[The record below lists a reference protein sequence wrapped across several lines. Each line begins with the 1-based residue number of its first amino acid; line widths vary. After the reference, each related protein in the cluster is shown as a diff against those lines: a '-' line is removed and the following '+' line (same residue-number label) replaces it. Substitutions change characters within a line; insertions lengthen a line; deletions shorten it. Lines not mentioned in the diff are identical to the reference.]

1 MKKIIFLAVAATAVL
16 FTSCEKS
23 LDSENFTQKNTSNFP
38 KTLSDAQ
45 QVITGIYSN
54 LNLVNANP
62 QMSFLYVAE
71 LASDDRFGGG
81 GENDKLMQAEDLL
94 MNYGPDML
102 GQFWH
107 DRYMGVFRANTAI
120 QTLGN
125 CTGYS
130 SADQKNQMLGEAY
143 FLRGFYYYELASLFG
158 NIPLVLTPA
167 PENKAQATPD
177 EMWSQIISDFKMAVD
192 LMPAKKFGT
201 FVTSGHADK
210 WTAEAMLGRAFLFY
224 TGYYQKTDVTLPDG
238 KTKLATADISKLID
252 DCVNNSGYSLVP
264 DFRNLWAYSNRLTK
278 NDYSLTKGLNLKWVE
293 DDNAVNPEAM
303 FMIKFGEFAS
313 WNTVPGTNLNTI
325 GYSNGYA
332 LHMAMRGGQDY
343 AKTFPFGSGWG
354 AGPVA
359 PNLWKDWVTAE
370 PNDSRRASSICNIPT
385 ELPGYTKGGWADFV
399 QETDYYGK
407 KWSPITCKNAD
418 GTYSPAFDVQ
428 MYNYTAQAANY
439 QLCNIH
445 DLVLLR
451 FAEVLL
457 MQSELEK
464 SVTGINAVRARAGL
478 PAIGAY
484 TDDALRNER
493 RWELNCEGVRWN
505 DIRRWHIAET
515 ALAAQNNQPTYF
527 KGVADINATAHN
539 GGGYA
544 VRYKA
549 TGGFFAIPKSQIDL
563 SNGVLKQNPG
573 WGTTADEFTG
583 WK

>member
-1 MKKIIFLAVAATAVL
+1 MKKIIFLAVAASTVL
-16 FTSCEKS
+16 FTSCES
-23 LDSENFTQKNTSNFP
+23 FLNTENLTQKNTSNYP
-38 KTLSDAQ
+38 KTLVDAQ
-45 QVITGIYSN
+45 QVIAGIYNN
-54 LNLVNANP
+54 LNVQNATP
-62 QMSFLYVAE
+62 QCSFLYVAE

-81 GENDKLMQAEDLL
+81 GENDKQMQAEDLL
-94 MNYGPDML
+94 LNYGPDML
-102 GQFWH
+102 GQFWK
-107 DRYMGVFRANTAI
+107 DRYAGIFRANTAI
-120 QTLGN
+120 ATLGN
-125 CTGYS
+125 CTGYDS
-130 SADQKNQMLGEAY
+130 DDQKNQMIGEAY

-158 NIPLVLTPA
+158 NIPLITSPA
-167 PENKAQATPD
+167 PENKAQATP
-177 EMWSQIISDFKMAVD
+177 EQMWGQIISDFKTASD

-201 FVTSGHADK
+201 LVSSGHADK

-238 KTKLATADISKLID
+238 TTKIATADVSKLID
-252 DCVNNSGYSLVP
+252 DCVSNSGYSLVP
-264 DFRNLWAYSNRLTK
+264 DYRNLWAYTNRLTK
-278 NDYSLTKGLNLKWVE
+278 DDYSFTKGQNLKWVE
-293 DDNAVNPEAM
+293 DDNAVNPESM
-303 FMIKFGEFAS
+303 FMIKFSEFAA
-313 WNTVPGTNLNTI
+313 WATTI

-343 AKTFPFGSGWG
+343 AKTFPFGQGWG

-359 PNLWKDWVTAE
+359 SNLWKDWVAAE
-370 PNDSRRASSICNIPT
+370 PTDIRRTASICNIPV
-385 ELPGYTKGGWADFV
+385 EVPGYTKGGWNDFV

-407 KWSPITCKNAD
+407 KWSPITCKNSD
-418 GTYSPAFDVQ
+418 GTYSPGFDVK
-428 MYNYTAQAANY
+428 MYNYVAQMTNM
-439 QLCNIH
+439 QLSNIH

-464 SVTGINAVRARAGL
+464 NVSGINAVRARSGL
-478 PAIGAY
+478 PAITTY
-484 TDDALRNER
+484 SDDALRKER

-544 VRYKA
+544 ARYTA
-549 TGGFFAIPKSQIDL
+549 TGGFFAIPQSQIDL

-573 WGTTADEFTG
+573 WGTTADEYTG
-583 WK
+583 WR

>member
-1 MKKIIFLAVAATAVL
+1 MKKTILFTVAATAIL
-16 FTSCEKS
+16 FSSCDS
-23 LDSENFTQKNTSNFP
+23 FLDTENLTQKNTSNYP
-38 KTLSDAQ
+38 KTLVDAQ
-45 QVITGIYSN
+45 QVIAGIYNN
-54 LNLVNANP
+54 LNVQNANP
-62 QMSFLYVAE
+62 QCSFLYVAE

-81 GENDKLMQAEDLL
+81 GENDKQMQAEDLL

-102 GQFWH
+102 GQFWK
-107 DRYMGVFRANTAI
+107 DRYSGIFRANTAI

-125 CTGYS
+125 CSGYES
-130 SADQKNQMLGEAY
+130 DDQKNQMLGEAY

-158 NIPLVLTPA
+158 NIPLVTSPS
-167 PENKAQATPD
+167 PENKVQATPD
-177 EMWSQIISDFKMAVD
+177 EMWGQIVTDFKTAAD

-201 FVTSGHADK
+201 FVSSGHADK

-224 TGYYQKTDVTLPDG
+224 TGYYKKTDVTLADG
-238 KTKLATADISKLID
+238 KTKLATSDISALID
-252 DCVNNSGYSLVP
+252 DCVNNSGYSLVS

-278 NDYSLTKGLNLKWVE
+278 EDYSFTKGQNLKWVE
-293 DDNAVNPEAM
+293 DDNAVNPESM
-303 FMIKFGEFAS
+303 FMIKFSEFAAWS
-313 WNTVPGTNLNTI
+313 TTI
-325 GYSNGYA
+325 GYSNGFA

-343 AKTFPFGSGWG
+343 AKTFPFGQGWG

-359 PNLWKDWVTAE
+359 SNLWKDWVAAE
-370 PNDSRRASSICNIPT
+370 PTDKRRAASICNIPA
-385 ELPGYTKGGWADFV
+385 EVPAYTKGGWADFV

-418 GTYSPAFDVQ
+418 GTYSPGFDVK
-428 MYNYTAQAANY
+428 MYNYVAQMTNM
-439 QLCNIH
+439 QLSDIH

-457 MQSELEK
+457 MQSELK
-464 SVTGINAVRARAGL
+464 KDVAGINKVRVRAGL
-478 PAIGAY
+478 PTVAAY
-484 TDDALRNER
+484 SDDALRNER
-493 RWELNCEGVRWN
+493 RWELTCEGIRWN

-544 VRYKA
+544 ARYVA
-549 TGGFFAIPKSQIDL
+549 TGGFFAIPQSQIDL

-573 WGTTADEFTG
+573 WGTTANEYTG
-583 WK
+583 WR